1 MEGTEMFQIPAA
13 HPPITHI
20 LHWGRWGGGWHLAQW
35 MNPHGH
41 VIIRR
46 GLLLVLHCVGLD
58 TCIMTSIHHCGVR
71 VLSLT
76 PKSWAPHYAS
86 PSFQLASISS
96 LSSQPVLVPEMAWN
110 WNPQF
115 CSFRRLLS
123 LNVVICCKCPPGLF
137 MALQLISF
145 YLFIFYFFVVAAH
158 FFLVP
163 NNIPLSGGICG
174 RSAWLLSGF
183 E

>member
-13 HPPITHI
+13 HPPHYSHST
-20 LHWGRWGGGWHLAQW
+20 LGVLGRGWHLAQW

-41 VIIRR
+41 VIIQR
-46 GLLLVLHCVGLD
+46 GLLLVVHCVGLD

-86 PSFQLASISS
+86 PSSQLASISS

-115 CSFRRLLS
+115 CSFWRLLS
-123 LNVVICCKCPPGLF
+123 LNVVICCKCLPGLF

-145 YLFIFYFFVVAAH
+145 YLFIFYF
-158 FFLVP
+158 
-163 NNIPLSGGICG
+163 
-174 RSAWLLSGF
+174 LLLLLLISF
-183 E
+183 